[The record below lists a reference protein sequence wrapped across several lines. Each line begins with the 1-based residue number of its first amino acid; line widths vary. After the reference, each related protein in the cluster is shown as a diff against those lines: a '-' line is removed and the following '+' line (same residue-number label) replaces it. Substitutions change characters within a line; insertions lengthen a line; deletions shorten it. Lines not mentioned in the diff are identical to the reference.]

1 MTNEPVNRSPATGRA
16 PAARRELG
24 AGVNVFRDAWEY
36 RITAA
41 GIERLAARTGASPA
55 FLGILAIVSAA
66 SVTFGHIALATP
78 HIDGDDLELF
88 LSTMCEMGLLAPVEE
103 DAASTD
109 RHPGDG
115 LPQARSQADAGDIP
129 ATDSALP
136 VALLVHAEARVR
148 ANWRRLLAGRGFE
161 LLEGS
166 ELAGVE
172 RLIRERRPAWVVLGL
187 HGEDFDGL
195 HLLRA
200 LKRPRAPRFSR
211 VCLVL
216 PRGRVLEAEA
226 AETAARADATVNSGS
241 DIVRAL
247 CGAEAIDEPAAAVP
261 AVPAVLAV
269 PRPEA
274 QAAPPSASS
283 GTQPVSAP
291 EPPAPAPPASAPP
304 APAPGTSSA
313 ATVAAACKPATPPA
327 NPPVWM
333 SLLYGDAFKYGSY
346 ESEHACDLEAHYPRL
361 MVRMIEGW
369 SDPRFAAEI
378 NHLIVDERG
387 GRQGFPPEVMDELW
401 FLHQVHQTIHAQS
414 ETTSR
419 PPAWHVYPA
428 DALLQPDGISGKSA
442 ALH

>member
-16 PAARRELG
+16 PAARHEFG

-41 GIERLAARTGASPA
+41 GVERLAARTGASPA

-103 DAASTD
+103 DAASPD
-109 RHPGDG
+109 LQPGDG
-115 LPQARSQADAGDIP
+115 LPQARSLADAGDIS

-166 ELAGVE
+166 ELAVVE

-216 PRGRVLEAEA
+216 PRGRVLEADA

-247 CGAEAIDEPAAAVP
+247 CGAEAIDEAAATVP
-261 AVPAVLAV
+261 AVP
-269 PRPEA
+269 RHQA
-274 QAAPPSASS
+274 QTAPPSASS
-283 GTQPVSAP
+283 EAQPVSAA
-291 EPPAPAPPASAPP
+291 EPP
-304 APAPGTSSA
+304 APAPGTKGA
-313 ATVAAACKPATPPA
+313 ATVAAACKAATPPA

-346 ESEHACDLEAHYPRL
+346 ESVHACDLEAHYPRL

-414 ETTSR
+414 ETTSK
-419 PPAWHVYPA
+419 PPARHVYPA
-428 DALLQPDGISGKSA
+428 DALLQADGISGKSA

>member
-1 MTNEPVNRSPATGRA
+1 MTHEPVNHSPATGRA
-16 PAARRELG
+16 PAARREFG

-66 SVTFGHIALATP
+66 SVTFRHIALATP

-103 DAASTD
+103 DAASPD
-109 RHPGDG
+109 RQPGDG
-115 LPQARSQADAGDIP
+115 LPQARSQVVAGDLS

-166 ELAGVE
+166 ELAVVE

-216 PRGRVLEAEA
+216 PRGRVLEADA

-247 CGAEAIDEPAAAVP
+247 CGAEAIDEAAAAAP
-261 AVPAVLAV
+261 AVPRHA
-269 PRPEA
+269 A
-274 QAAPPSASS
+274 QVAPPSASS
-283 GTQPVSAP
+283 EAQPVSA
-291 EPPAPAPPASAPP
+291 ATPP

-313 ATVAAACKPATPPA
+313 ASVAAAGKPATPPA
-327 NPPVWM
+327 NPPAWM

-401 FLHQVHQTIHAQS
+401 FLQQVHQTIHARS
-414 ETTSR
+414 EPT
-419 PPAWHVYPA
+419 PEPAARHVYPA
-428 DALLQPDGISGKSA
+428 DALLQADGISGNSA